1 MPRVLGL
8 VALLLCAMPVV
19 APAQARRWEF
29 GASAGG
35 GPSVVTE
42 SWGGVPDHEL
52 VITTVYV
59 AHPLIHW
66 KGFSASWVGE
76 ILPAVVATKVQKG
89 LGSWFPGRAPSD
101 SFYVVF
107 PHGDGPDFG
116 VGATPVGFRFGL
128 RFAKT
133 IALFAACN
141 GGAVAFARA
150 MPNVNARS
158 VNFFGRARGGSRFG
172 LTGRRGFSVGF

>member
-1 MPRVLGL
+1 M
-8 VALLLCAMPVV
+8 
-19 APAQARRWEF
+19 
-29 GASAGG
+29 
-35 GPSVVTE
+35 VTE

-116 VGATPVGFRFGL
+116 AGATPVGFRFGL

-158 VNFFGRARGGSRFG
+158 VNFFGSAGGGLRFG
-172 LTGRRGFSVGF
+172 QIGRRAFIVGYRFTHISNANTALENPGFNAHVVYFGMTLR